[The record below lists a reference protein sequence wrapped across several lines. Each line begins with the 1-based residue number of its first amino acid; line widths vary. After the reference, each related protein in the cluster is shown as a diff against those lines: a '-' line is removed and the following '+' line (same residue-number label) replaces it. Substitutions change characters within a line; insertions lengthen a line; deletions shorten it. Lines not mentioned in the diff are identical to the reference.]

1 MQNLIKVAIAA
12 SALVVAAPAF
22 AQSAPANL
30 QPEAAS
36 PVAPVSVPEPSDMA
50 LFALGVVGL
59 IIGRRSS
66 RSRRRDDE

>member
-1 MQNLIKVAIAA
+1 MSSIIKSTFAA
-12 SALVVAAPAF
+12 FAMFVAAPVL

-36 PVAPVSVPEPSDMA
+36 PVAPVSVPEPSDIA

-66 RSRRRDDE
+66 RTRRRDDD